1 MMHQHRTDPPIEST
15 LRRLDRLMDLVKLA
29 VSLFLRR
36 QMGDCRDVLHDIVIV
51 AGKLHQ
57 EISREARIER

>member
-1 MMHQHRTDPPIEST
+1 MTESIP
-15 LRRLDRLMDLVKLA
+15 RRLDRLMDLIKLA
-29 VSLFLRR
+29 VSLFLRG

-57 EISREARIER
+57 EISREARQ